1 MKKLA
6 IWMLVAFS
14 AAVSFAQ
21 VTTSSIGGTILAG
34 GNAVD
39 NASVKAVL
47 TTTNA
52 VYETQT
58 RQGGSFDIFNLQ
70 AGGPYTV
77 TVSAPGQKTV
87 TVENVYLILGENYKL
102 DLDLAT
108 ALEKIGEVSVITSR
122 NSGTK
127 SGANFNLSSKQLN
140 TLPTINRSIDDFT
153 KFTPQAGGNNSFNGR
168 DGRFN
173 NITIDGANFN
183 NNFGLSTNNMPGG
196 DAQPISLDAIEA
208 VQVNVSPYDVRQSNF
223 TGAGV
228 NAITRSG
235 SNKTEGSIYTFFRN
249 ESMNG
254 TKVGETEITNIPPS
268 TANIYGFRLGGAIK
282 KDKVFYFVNFEQEN
296 RSFPGLTWEA
306 TDASSDPNDANLSRV
321 TKADL
326 DAVRAHLKS
335 KYNYETGDYQD
346 LGNFATANTKFLG
359 RIDWNISQ
367 KHKFSAR
374 YNYVINTNDQ
384 VTNGTSAP
392 TPRSTS
398 NRWSNNAMSYE
409 NSLYNFTNTVGS
421 LSLELKSNLN
431 SKMSNQLL
439 VTGTQVVDA
448 RGSNSSP
455 FPFVDIKK
463 DGDQYISFG
472 YELFSWNN
480 KVINNTYS
488 FIDNFTY
495 NTNKHTLTAGV
506 AFDYMYVGNSFMRY
520 GSSYYRYDSLSQF
533 LNDAQPSVFAITYG
547 YNGNKNPIAE
557 LGFGQAAAYVQ
568 DEYRL
573 NKNFKLIGGLRLDLP
588 IYFTEPL
595 ANVGFDKFTDA
606 SKPVFKNPEGENYM
620 YDPSKWPTATPLI
633 SPRVGFNYDVKGDKS
648 LVVRGGTGIFT
659 GRLPFVWY
667 TNQPTNA
674 YGLQS
679 TLEITKKADLDKY
692 GITQFEADPT
702 AYFDSFPPTP
712 AALPA
717 TGGSYALVDP
727 KFNFPQVWRTSL
739 GVDFKLPGDIDFTAD
754 IIYTKSVRD
763 IYQYDANMKP
773 SDTMLFQGT
782 EWERAGYSKPAA
794 RTYTSSVRNAI
805 VLANTNQGSGL
816 SFAATLSKT
825 FKNGF
830 NTFLSYSI
838 NNTRDIT
845 ANPGS
850 QAASA
855 FQGNA
860 ITGTTLGD
868 NQNTPYLSFSQYST
882 PHRVVGGLSY
892 KFEYAKRF
900 ATTVSLTYAG
910 FNAGR
915 FNYTYSTDI
924 NNDGIGGND
933 LIFIHESKDIKF
945 KNYNVTVSGQSK
957 TITAEEQAAAWDA
970 YVAQD
975 AYLSK
980 NVGQFADRYAANM
993 PWLHRF
999 DLAIYQDIAQ
1009 KIGKT
1014 DHKLQLSA
1022 NILNIGNMINSS
1034 WGIAQQLTVNNGAVL
1049 RSNTDGTYQFNA
1061 VNGLLPTATTR
1072 DVVSTSSTWGMQLGV
1087 RYLF

>member
-6 IWMLVAFS
+6 LWMLVTFS
-14 AAVSFAQ
+14 AAISFAQ
-21 VTTSSIGGTILAG
+21 VTTSSIGGTILSG

-39 NASVKAVL
+39 NASVTAVL

-52 VYETQT
+52 TYATQT
-58 RQGGSFDIFNLQ
+58 RQGGAFDIFNLQ
-70 AGGPYTV
+70 SGGPYTV
-77 TVSAPGQKTV
+77 TIAAPGQKTV

-235 SNKTEGSIYTFFRN
+235 SNKTEGSIYTFYRN
-249 ESMNG
+249 EKMNG
-254 TKVGETEITNIPPS
+254 TKVGDVDLKETTTIPAS

-306 TDASSDPNDANLSRV
+306 TDANSNPNNPNLSRV

-326 DAVRAHLKS
+326 DAVRSHLKT
-335 KYNYETGDYQD
+335 KYGYETGEYQG

-384 VTNGTSAP
+384 ITNGTSAP

-448 RGSNSSP
+448 RGSNSTP

-520 GSSYYRYDSLSQF
+520 GSTYYRYDSLSQF

-595 ANVGFDKFTDA
+595 ANAGFDKFTDA

-667 TNQPTNA
+667 TNQPTNG

-679 TLEITKKADLDKY
+679 TLELTKKADLDKY
-692 GITQFEADPT
+692 GITQFEADPV
-702 AYFDSFPPTP
+702 AYFDSFPTTP
-712 AALPA
+712 ASLPA

-727 KFNFPQVWRTSL
+727 NFNFPQVWRTSL

-763 IYQYDANMKP
+763 IYQFDANMKP
-773 SDTMLFQGT
+773 SDTMLFKGT

-794 RTYTSSVRNAI
+794 RTYTGSVRNAI

-855 FQGNA
+855 FQNNA

-868 NQNTPYLSFSQYST
+868 NQNTPFLSFSQYST

-924 NNDGIGGND
+924 NNDGITGND

-945 KNYNVTVSGQSK
+945 KEYTASGK
-957 TITAEEQAAAWDA
+957 TITADEQAVAWDA

-980 NVGQFADRYAANM
+980 NVGQFADRYAAKM

-1022 NILNIGNMINSS
+1022 NILNIGNMFNSS

-1061 VNGLLPTATTR
+1061 VNGLLPTTTTR

>member
-1 MKKLA
+1 
-6 IWMLVAFS
+6 
-14 AAVSFAQ
+14 
-21 VTTSSIGGTILAG
+21 
-34 GNAVD
+34 
-39 NASVKAVL
+39 
-47 TTTNA
+47 
-52 VYETQT
+52 
-58 RQGGSFDIFNLQ
+58 
-70 AGGPYTV
+70 
-77 TVSAPGQKTV
+77 
-87 TVENVYLILGENYKL
+87 
-102 DLDLAT
+102 
-108 ALEKIGEVSVITSR
+108 
-122 NSGTK
+122 
-127 SGANFNLSSKQLN
+127 
-140 TLPTINRSIDDFT
+140 
-153 KFTPQAGGNNSFNGR
+153 
-168 DGRFN
+168 
-173 NITIDGANFN
+173 
-183 NNFGLSTNNMPGG
+183 
-196 DAQPISLDAIEA
+196 
-208 VQVNVSPYDVRQSNF
+208 
-223 TGAGV
+223 
-228 NAITRSG
+228 
-235 SNKTEGSIYTFFRN
+235 
-249 ESMNG
+249 
-254 TKVGETEITNIPPS
+254 
-268 TANIYGFRLGGAIK
+268 
-282 KDKVFYFVNFEQEN
+282 
-296 RSFPGLTWEA
+296 
-306 TDASSDPNDANLSRV
+306 
-321 TKADL
+321 
-326 DAVRAHLKS
+326 
-335 KYNYETGDYQD
+335 
-346 LGNFATANTKFLG
+346 
-359 RIDWNISQ
+359 
-367 KHKFSAR
+367 
-374 YNYVINTNDQ
+374 
-384 VTNGTSAP
+384 
-392 TPRSTS
+392 
-398 NRWSNNAMSYE
+398 
-409 NSLYNFTNTVGS
+409 
-421 LSLELKSNLN
+421 LEL
-431 SKMSNQLL
+431 
-439 VTGTQVVDA
+439 
-448 RGSNSSP
+448 
-455 FPFVDIKK
+455 
-463 DGDQYISFG
+463 
-472 YELFSWNN
+472 
-480 KVINNTYS
+480 
-488 FIDNFTY
+488 
-495 NTNKHTLTAGV
+495 
-506 AFDYMYVGNSFMRY
+506 
-520 GSSYYRYDSLSQF
+520 
-533 LNDAQPSVFAITYG
+533 
-547 YNGNKNPIAE
+547 
-557 LGFGQAAAYVQ
+557 
-568 DEYRL
+568 
-573 NKNFKLIGGLRLDLP
+573 
-588 IYFTEPL
+588 
-595 ANVGFDKFTDA
+595 
-606 SKPVFKNPEGENYM
+606 
-620 YDPSKWPTATPLI
+620 
-633 SPRVGFNYDVKGDKS
+633 
-648 LVVRGGTGIFT
+648 
-659 GRLPFVWY
+659 
-667 TNQPTNA
+667 
-674 YGLQS
+674 
-679 TLEITKKADLDKY
+679 TKKADLDKY
-692 GITQFEADPT
+692 GITQFEADPV
-702 AYFDSFPPTP
+702 AYFDSFPTTP
-712 AALPA
+712 ASLPA

-727 KFNFPQVWRTSL
+727 NFNFPQVWRTSL

-763 IYQYDANMKP
+763 IYQFDANMKP

-794 RTYTSSVRNAI
+794 RTYTGSVRNAI

-855 FQGNA
+855 FQNNA